1 MATTFKDYEN
11 GDILYAADM
20 NSITNAINAAE
31 ENIAVAQTNIH
42 THSNKDVL
50 DGITAEDITKL
61 DSLSNYD
68 DTEIKADI
76 AALETEIE
84 NKVDAVSGKGLSSN
98 DYTDADKTSV
108 TASAEL
114 LAEVT
119 ELASGGGGGGTA
131 LTPVWTPPKNGNITG
146 TAYSNPDDSADL
158 RNWCLIFYDKFPT
171 EVQFDAVDLPVYTS
185 DTTHPVKV
193 EANVVDDSLITFNTP
208 YVNLPHTYTATV
220 SGDDINT
227 SQSGNLRAEFSQAI
241 TVPVGKCLVFAIY
254 QGEDPATQSSIY
266 KTLNFRYTIDNQD
279 YTNTTA
285 DFVLDEAGEQ
295 YTKTAIHTT
304 TADAC
309 LKKLWQ
315 RADATMNVWSMTIL
329 WNENAYSPGFIL
341 YKETEV
347 PAGDRLLKWEALNG
361 GLPASKVTDNS
372 IGDSKITDERPSGL
386 YLPSKLYGVT
396 GTELNVYYDSI
407 IPDRRLSHYFRVEGD
422 NGVAL
427 DECWRADTTGAATKT
442 LRFSVYNPRFEQEY
456 SQEVAL
462 KVKADTI
469 NGDTKTLVVGDSI
482 IANGSH
488 NGMITYAL
496 QQKNSHI
503 VTIGTQGAEGNRHEG
518 RPGWTL
524 ANFVS
529 AGSPFYIGGKVD
541 FGAYMTNN
549 GFSGCAI
556 VLFQLGINDV
566 LSLNA
571 YTTVGQLV
579 QNNIGY
585 YDTLIASIHEYDPD
599 IKVGI
604 CTTSAIPASE
614 SLSLSYPGEGFST
627 WKFKQQLHEYGMG
640 IMEEYAGREDEN
652 IFIVP
657 FRNNIDPDDHFP
669 AVTEDK
675 NAHSDT
681 QVKRQNNLHPTDDGY
696 SALADALYAFV
707 VNNS

>member
-1 MATTFKDYEN
+1 MPLEETFAD

-20 NSITNAINAAE
+20 NQITGAINE
-31 ENIAVAQTNIH
+31 VSSQT
-42 THSNKDVL
+42 
-50 DGITAEDITKL
+50 G
-61 DSLSNYD
+61 
-68 DTEIKADI
+68 
-76 AALETEIE
+76 
-84 NKVDAVSGKGLSSN
+84 
-98 DYTDADKTSV
+98 SV
-108 TASAEL
+108 SAEL
-114 LAEVT
+114 DTVSASAAASAAILAEVT
-119 ELASGGGGGGTA
+119 EPASGGGGGTA

-171 EVQFDAVDLPVYTS
+171 GMQFDAVDLPVYTS
-185 DTTHPVKV
+185 DTAHPVKV

-227 SQSGNLRAEFSQAI
+227 SQSGNLRAEFSQTI
-241 TVPVGKCLVFAIY
+241 TVPVGKCLVFAVY

-279 YTNTTA
+279 YTNNTA

-295 YTKTAIHTT
+295 YTKTDTAVNTT
-304 TADAC
+304 TADSC

-315 RADATMNVWSMTIL
+315 RSDATMNPYSLTIL
-329 WNENAYSPGFIL
+329 WNETAYSPGFIL

-386 YLPSKLYGVT
+386 YLPPTLYGVT

-407 IPDRRLSHYFRVEGD
+407 IPDRCLSHYFRVEGD

-462 KVKADTI
+462 KVKADAI

-524 ANFVS
+524 ANFAS

-541 FGAYMTNN
+541 FEAYMTNN

-579 QNNIGY
+579 QNNISY

-640 IMEEYAGREDEN
+640 ILEEYAGREDEN